1 MVGDFMDENGK
12 QKLTKPMYTIECPR
26 CCHEDE
32 YDPDN
37 DVILCE
43 ECDEMIFIPETSL
56 PE

>member
-1 MVGDFMDENGK
+1 MDENGK

-26 CCHEDE
+26 CCHENE